1 MKQTQKILLTGATGY
16 VGAKLLRELEHQG
29 HRIHCLTRNPDKLQH
44 TGPKTRVYKGDVMI
58 RSSMWQAFR
67 GVDTAYFMVHML
79 HEREDFERKE
89 IEAAENFAAMARSAG
104 VKRIIYLGALGN
116 DRDALSPHLQS
127 RQDVGL
133 ALRQSDIPV
142 LELRASIV
150 IGKGSLSFEMIRD
163 LTERLPFMVTPRWVS
178 TPAQPIG
185 VNDLLRYLVEGK
197 DIPME
202 HDEIVEIGSQNR
214 MSYGQLMQE
223 YARQR
228 GLKRAM
234 LPVPILSPK
243 LSSHWLAL
251 ITHID
256 PVIGRKLIEGI
267 KNPTVV
273 ESTRAAELYDINPL
287 SVERAMAEAL
297 AETPFR
303 QTHKGLEHV
312 YAA

>member
-1 MKQTQKILLTGATGY
+1 MEQKQKILLTGATGY
-16 VGAKLLRELEHQG
+16 VGAKLLKELEYQG
-29 HRIHCLTRNPDKLQH
+29 HRINCLTRNPDKLKRV
-44 TGPKTRVYKGDVMI
+44 GPDTRIYQGDVMI

-67 GVDTAYFMVHML
+67 GVDTAYFLVHML
-79 HEREDFERKE
+79 NERENFEIKE
-89 IEAAENFAAMARSAG
+89 IKAAENFAAMARSAG

-116 DRDALSPHLQS
+116 DQDDLSPHLQS
-127 RQDVGL
+127 RQDVGV
-133 ALRQSDIPV
+133 ALRESNIPV

-150 IGKGSLSFEMIRD
+150 IGTGSLSFEMIRD

-185 VNDLLRYLVEGK
+185 INDLLRYLVQGK
-197 DIPME
+197 DIPLE
-202 HDEIVEIGSQNR
+202 HDEIVEIGSKDR

-234 LPVPILSPK
+234 LPIPILSPK
-243 LSSHWLAL
+243 LSSHWLAF

-267 KNPTVV
+267 RNPTVV
-273 ESTRAAELYDINPL
+273 ESKRASELFDINP
-287 SVERAMAEAL
+287 VRVKRAMAEAL
-297 AETPFR
+297 AETPF
-303 QTHKGLEHV
+303 QKTIEGLKHV
-312 YAA
+312 YVA